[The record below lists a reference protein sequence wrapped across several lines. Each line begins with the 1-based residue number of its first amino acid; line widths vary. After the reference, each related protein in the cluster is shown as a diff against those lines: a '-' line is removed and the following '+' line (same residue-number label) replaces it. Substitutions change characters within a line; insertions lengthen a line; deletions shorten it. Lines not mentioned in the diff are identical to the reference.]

1 MLLAVLLSVSA
12 AHPAASAA
20 RPTVSA
26 ARPAV
31 PKTVLALRGGF
42 NPVTALPR
50 AYGAALASSP
60 MATNI
65 VTAAGLAVAADAV
78 AQKLTGDGAD
88 WDFARTFWMVPW
100 GALVSG
106 YAMVK
111 WFTFLG
117 GLFPDAATSAIE
129 LVKKVFVNQMVL
141 SPGINAGFFAFVILT
156 QVPPIARMSGANWSE
171 LKAKLKKDLWPTFM
185 QGNLYWSCVQTLN
198 FKVLP
203 ASLTVLSTNVAF
215 LIWTAYLCI
224 VANRAE

>member
-12 AHPAASAA
+12 VRPAISASHPV
-20 RPTVSA
+20 VSV

-42 NPVTALPR
+42 NPITALPR
-50 AYGAALASSP
+50 AYGSALATSP

-88 WDFARTFWMVPW
+88 WDWARTFWMVPW
-100 GALVSG
+100 GAIVSG

-117 GLFPDAATSAIE
+117 GLFPDAATSAIIRACS
-129 LVKKVFVNQMVL
+129 F
-141 SPGINAGFFAFVILT
+141 NAFPSIVRVDVT
-156 QVPPIARMSGANWSE
+156 RARAR
-171 LKAKLKKDLWPTFM
+171 
-185 QGNLYWSCVQTLN
+185 V
-198 FKVLP
+198 
-203 ASLTVLSTNVAF
+203 
-215 LIWTAYLCI
+215 
-224 VANRAE
+224 